1 VLLLQM
7 GFDALFFA
15 RADYQDLL
23 QRRKDRTM
31 EMIWQG
37 SKSLGSSAEVGSTPP
52 LLLQFL
58 SLTNHFMEWVLLF
71 EFSPSMQ
78 QYIFNSKQWVVVFG
92 KVLHLL
98 ATLHHFVV
106 VD

>member
-1 VLLLQM
+1 M
-7 GFDALFFA
+7 GFDAFFFA

-78 QYIFNSKQWVVVFG
+78 QYIFNSKQWVVFFG
-92 KVLHLL
+92 KVLHQL
-98 ATLHHFVV
+98 AKLHHFVV
-106 VD
+106 AD

>member
-7 GFDALFFA
+7 GFDAFFFA

-37 SKSLGSSAEVGSTPP
+37 SKSLGSSAEVGCTPP

-58 SLTNHFMEWVLLF
+58 SLTNHFIISLF

-78 QYIFNSKQWVVVFG
+78 QCIFNSKQWVVFFG
-92 KVLHLL
+92 KILHQL
-98 ATLHHFVV
+98 AKLHH
-106 VD
+106 

>member
-7 GFDALFFA
+7 GFDAFFFA

-37 SKSLGSSAEVGSTPP
+37 SKSLGSSAEVGSIPP

-58 SLTNHFMEWVLLF
+58 SLTNHFMEWVFLF
-71 EFSPSMQ
+71 EFSSMQ
-78 QYIFNSKQWVVVFG
+78 QYIFNSKQWVVFFE
-92 KVLHLL
+92 KVLHQL
-98 ATLHHFVV
+98 AKLHHFVV
-106 VD
+106 AD

>member
-7 GFDALFFA
+7 GFDAFFFA

-37 SKSLGSSAEVGSTPP
+37 SKSLGSSAEVGCTPP

-58 SLTNHFMEWVLLF
+58 SLTNHFIKWVSLF

-78 QYIFNSKQWVVVFG
+78 QYIFNSKQWVVFFG
-92 KVLHLL
+92 KILHQL
-98 ATLHHFVV
+98 AKLHHFVV
-106 VD
+106 AD